1 MDTFLI
7 TGGSD
12 GMGRATALR
21 LAGPDTHIV
30 LVGRSRRRGDEARHA
45 VEAAGSP
52 ATFLSLDL
60 STRAG
65 VTDLAREIRSRAPRL
80 DALVHS
86 AGGTFSGRRI
96 MTDEGVEQSFAIQV
110 LARFALTELLLE
122 PLRAAGSARVV
133 SVAAGGG
140 LGSTLDLADLQGER
154 THSRFGSIRKQAVA
168 NDLLSWEQMKRY
180 EGIAF
185 YNYGPGLVRT
195 KVTTPN
201 LLMRVTLDTVGR
213 LFSRSPEEAGADIA
227 GLVREKHAPGFYGP
241 GLTFTGAQPKAAD
254 PVLSAGLW
262 DYCAALAGANAPEA

>member
-1 MDTFLI
+1 METLLI

-30 LVGRSRRRGDEARHA
+30 LVGRSPQRGDEARRA

-52 ATFLSLDL
+52 ATFLPIDL

-122 PLRAAGSARVV
+122 PLRAGAARVV

-140 LGSTLDLADLQGER
+140 SGSTLDLDDLQGER
-154 THSRFGSIRKQAVA
+154 THSRFGSILKQAVA
-168 NDLLSWEQMKRY
+168 NDLLSWEQMRRY

-185 YNYGPGLVRT
+185 CNYGPGLVRT

-201 LLMRVTLDTVGR
+201 LVMRVALDTVGR
-213 LFSRSPEEAGADIA
+213 LFTRSPEEAAADIA
-227 GLVREKHAPGFYGP
+227 ALVRETYAPGFYGP
-241 GLTFTGAQPKAAD
+241 GLTFRGAQPKATD
-254 PVLSAGLW
+254 PVLSARLW
-262 DYCAALAGANAPEA
+262 DYCADLAGANAREA